1 MNFKLYFLLLVAL
14 VFSGNLSAQHIKQD
28 QLTAS
33 QVIDL
38 IKKNVHCPWSS
49 ETVDRF
55 KSGNPE
61 DIVTGIT
68 TCMFADMKVLRQAVA
83 ERANLIIT
91 HEPTFYN
98 HPDEIKN
105 LENDPV
111 YLDKIKF
118 INDHK
123 LIIWRFHDHF
133 HKMQPDGI
141 YAGMVE
147 KLGWG
152 KNQTDN
158 SMLHFK
164 FKPQKLSAFILSL
177 KNTFPGNSFRVIGN
191 PDMEITNVALSVGAP
206 GSSDQIKFLE
216 EKNTQLLIAGESP
229 EWETYQYVY
238 DAWLQGKNKAI
249 IFLGHALSEEAG
261 MDYCARWLKG
271 FIPQKIKIQYV
282 ENGSSF
288 KTY

>member
-1 MNFKLYFLLLVAL
+1 MNFKNSFVLLILVL
-14 VFSGNLSAQHIKQD
+14 SGTLSAQQVH
-28 QLTAS
+28 QLTAN

-38 IKKNVHCPWSS
+38 IKKNVHCIWSS
-49 ETVDRF
+49 ETVDTF
-55 KSGNPE
+55 KSGNSE
-61 DIVTGIT
+61 DVVTGIT
-68 TCMFADMKVLRQAVA
+68 TCMFADMKVLRKAVA
-83 ERANLIIT
+83 DHTNLVIT

-98 HPDEIKN
+98 HPDETKN
-105 LENDPV
+105 LLNDPV
-111 YLDKIKF
+111 YQDKIKYL
-118 INDHK
+118 NDHH

-133 HKMQPDGI
+133 HRMKPDGI

-147 KLGWG
+147 KLGWD
-152 KNQTDN
+152 KNQTDE

-164 FKPQKLSAFILSL
+164 FDSQKLSAFILKL
-177 KNTFPGNSFRVIGN
+177 KSIFPGNSFRVIGN
-191 PDMEITNVALSVGAP
+191 PEMEVTHVALSVGAP
-206 GSSDQIKFLE
+206 GSSDHIKFLE

-238 DAWLQGKNKAI
+238 DAQIQGKNKAI

-261 MDYCARWLKG
+261 MNYCASWLKG
-271 FIPQKIKIQYV
+271 FIPQGIKIQYI

>member
-1 MNFKLYFLLLVAL
+1 MNFKNSFVLLILVL
-14 VFSGNLSAQHIKQD
+14 SGTLSAQQVH
-28 QLTAS
+28 QLTAN

-38 IKKNVHCPWSS
+38 IKKNVHCIWSS
-49 ETVDRF
+49 ETVDTF
-55 KSGNPE
+55 KSGNSK
-61 DIVTGIT
+61 DVVTGIT
-68 TCMFADMKVLRQAVA
+68 TCMFADMKVLRRAVA
-83 ERANLIIT
+83 NHTNLIIT

-98 HPDEIKN
+98 HLDETKT
-105 LENDPV
+105 LLNDSV
-111 YLDKIKF
+111 YQDKIKF

-133 HKMQPDGI
+133 HKMRPDGI

-152 KNQTDN
+152 KNQTDG

-164 FKPQKLSAFILSL
+164 FASQKLSDFILRL
-177 KNTFPGNSFRVIGN
+177 KSIFPGNSFRVIGN
-191 PDMEITNVALSVGAP
+191 PEMEVTHVALSVGAP
-206 GSSDQIKFLE
+206 GSSDHLKFLQDMG
-216 EKNTQLLIAGESP
+216 TQLLIAGESP

-238 DAWLQGKNKAI
+238 DAWLQGKNKAV

-261 MDYCARWLKG
+261 MNYCAGWLKG
-271 FIPQKIKIQYV
+271 FIPQGIKIQYI

>member
-1 MNFKLYFLLLVAL
+1 MNFKLNSLLLLVL
-14 VFSGNLSAQHIKQD
+14 VQSGTLSAQQMSR
-28 QLTAS
+28 LTAN

-38 IKKNVHCPWSS
+38 IKKNVHCTWSS
-49 ETVDRF
+49 ETVDTF
-55 KSGNPE
+55 KSGNPGE
-61 DIVTGIT
+61 VVTGIT
-68 TCMFADMKVLRQAVA
+68 TCMFADMKVLRKAVSDHT
-83 ERANLIIT
+83 NLIIT

-98 HPDEIKN
+98 HLDETEN
-105 LENDPV
+105 LTNDQV
-111 YLDKIKF
+111 YQDKLKF

-133 HKMQPDGI
+133 HRMKPDGI

-147 KLGWG
+147 KLEWG
-152 KNQTDN
+152 KNQTDE
-158 SMLHFK
+158 SMLHFN
-164 FKPQKLSAFILSL
+164 FAPQKLSAFILRL
-177 KNTFPGNSFRVIGN
+177 KRIFPGNSFRVIGN
-191 PDMEITNVALSVGAP
+191 PEMEVTNVALSVGAP
-206 GSSDQIKFLE
+206 GSFDHIKFLQ

-238 DAWLQGKNKAI
+238 DSQLQGKNKAV

-261 MDYCARWLKG
+261 MNYCARWLEG
-271 FIPQKIKIQYV
+271 FIPQSIKIQYI

>member
-1 MNFKLYFLLLVAL
+1 MNYKNSFVLLILVL
-14 VFSGNLSAQHIKQD
+14 SGTLSAQQVH
-28 QLTAS
+28 QLTAN

-38 IKKNVHCPWSS
+38 IKKNVHCIWSS
-49 ETVDRF
+49 ETVDTF
-55 KSGNPE
+55 KSGNSE
-61 DIVTGIT
+61 DVVTGIT
-68 TCMFADMKVLRQAVA
+68 TCMFADMKVLRKAVA
-83 ERANLIIT
+83 DHTNLVIT

-98 HPDEIKN
+98 HPDETKN
-105 LENDPV
+105 LLNDPV
-111 YLDKIKF
+111 YQDKIKYL
-118 INDHK
+118 NDHH

-133 HKMQPDGI
+133 HRMKPDGI

-152 KNQTDN
+152 KNQTDE

-164 FKPQKLSAFILSL
+164 FDSQKLSAFILKL
-177 KNTFPGNSFRVIGN
+177 KSIFPGNSFRVIGN
-191 PDMEITNVALSVGAP
+191 PEMEVTHVALSVGAP
-206 GSSDQIKFLE
+206 GSSDHIKFLE

-238 DAWLQGKNKAI
+238 DAQLQGKNKAI

-261 MDYCARWLKG
+261 MNYCASWLKG
-271 FIPQKIKIQYV
+271 FIPQGIKIQYI

>member
-1 MNFKLYFLLLVAL
+1 MNFKNSFVLLILVL
-14 VFSGNLSAQHIKQD
+14 SGTLSAQQVH
-28 QLTAS
+28 QLTAN

-38 IKKNVHCPWSS
+38 IKKNVHCIWSS
-49 ETVDRF
+49 ETVDTF
-55 KSGNPE
+55 KSGNSE
-61 DIVTGIT
+61 DVVTGIT
-68 TCMFADMKVLRQAVA
+68 TCMFADMKVLRKAVA
-83 ERANLIIT
+83 DHTNLVIT

-98 HPDEIKN
+98 HPDETKN
-105 LENDPV
+105 LLNDPV
-111 YLDKIKF
+111 YQDKIKYL
-118 INDHK
+118 NDHH

-133 HKMQPDGI
+133 HRMKPDGI

-152 KNQTDN
+152 KNQTDE

-164 FKPQKLSAFILSL
+164 FDSQKLSAFILKL
-177 KNTFPGNSFRVIGN
+177 KSIFPGNSFRVIGN
-191 PDMEITNVALSVGAP
+191 PEMEVTHVALSVGAP
-206 GSSDQIKFLE
+206 GSSDHIKFLE

-238 DAWLQGKNKAI
+238 DAQIQGKNKAI

-261 MDYCARWLKG
+261 MNYCASWLKG
-271 FIPQKIKIQYV
+271 FIPQGIKIQYI

>member
-1 MNFKLYFLLLVAL
+1 MNFRLHLLWLILVVL
-14 VFSGNLSAQHIKQD
+14 TGNLSAKPTKPAR
-28 QLTAS
+28 LTAN

-38 IKKNVHCPWSS
+38 IKKNVHCTWSS
-49 ETVDRF
+49 ETVDTF

-61 DIVTGIT
+61 DVVTGIT
-68 TCMFADMKVLRQAVA
+68 TCMFADMKVLRKAVA
-83 ERANLIIT
+83 DHTNLVIT

-111 YLDKIKF
+111 FLDKIKF
-118 INDHK
+118 INDHR

-133 HKMQPDGI
+133 HKMAPDGI

-152 KNQTDN
+152 KNETDA
-158 SMLHFK
+158 SMFHFK
-164 FKPQKLSAFILSL
+164 FEPQKLSAFIAKL
-177 KNTFPGNSFRVIGN
+177 KNSFPGNSFRVIGN
-191 PDMEITNVALSVGAP
+191 PDMEITQVALSVGAP
-206 GSSDQIKFLE
+206 GSSDHIRFLE

-238 DAWLQGKNKAI
+238 DAWLQGKSKAV

-261 MDYCARWLKG
+261 MNYCAGWLAG
-271 FIPQKIKIQYV
+271 FIPQGIKIQYV
-282 ENGSSF
+282 ENGSSY

>member
-1 MNFKLYFLLLVAL
+1 MYFKTNYLLLIAL
-14 VFSGNLSAQHIKQD
+14 VLSGSLSAQQTNL
-28 QLTAS
+28 LTAN
-33 QVIDL
+33 QVIEL
-38 IKKNVHCPWSS
+38 IKKNVHCPWSA
-49 ETVDRF
+49 ETVDTF
-55 KSGNPE
+55 KSGNPQ

-68 TCMFADMKVLRQAVA
+68 TCMFADMKVLRKAVA
-83 ERANLIIT
+83 DHSNLIIT

-98 HPDEIKN
+98 HPDETKN
-105 LENDPV
+105 FENDPV
-111 YLDKIKF
+111 YQEKIKF

-133 HKMQPDGI
+133 HRMKPDGI

-158 SMLHFK
+158 SMLYFK
-164 FKPQKLSAFILSL
+164 FEPQKLSRFILQL
-177 KNTFPGNSFRVIGN
+177 KSVFPGNSFRVIGN
-191 PDMEITNVALSVGAP
+191 PDMEVTNVALSVGAP
-206 GSSDQIKFLE
+206 GSTNHIHFLE
-216 EKNTQLLIAGESP
+216 EKNTQLLVAGESP

-238 DAWLQGKNKAI
+238 DAQLQAKNKAV

-261 MDYCARWLKG
+261 MNYCAKWLKG
-271 FIPQKIKIQYV
+271 FIPLSIKIQYI

>member
-1 MNFKLYFLLLVAL
+1 MNFRLYLLWLILVVL
-14 VFSGNLSAQHIKQD
+14 TGNLSAKPTKPAR
-28 QLTAS
+28 LTAN

-38 IKKNVHCPWSS
+38 IKKNVHCTWSS
-49 ETVDRF
+49 ETVDTF

-61 DIVTGIT
+61 DVVTGIT
-68 TCMFADMKVLRQAVA
+68 TCMFADMKVLRKAVA
-83 ERANLIIT
+83 DHTNLVIT

-111 YLDKIKF
+111 FLDKIKF
-118 INDHK
+118 INDHR

-133 HKMQPDGI
+133 HKMAPDGI

-152 KNQTDN
+152 KNETDA
-158 SMLHFK
+158 SMFHFK
-164 FKPQKLSAFILSL
+164 FEPQKLSAFIAKL
-177 KNTFPGNSFRVIGN
+177 KNSFPGNSFRVIGN
-191 PDMEITNVALSVGAP
+191 PDMEITQVALSVGAP
-206 GSSDQIKFLE
+206 GSPDHIRFLE

-238 DAWLQGKNKAI
+238 DAWLQGKSKAV

-261 MDYCARWLKG
+261 MNYCAGWLAG
-271 FIPQKIKIQYV
+271 FIPQGIKIQYV
-282 ENGSSF
+282 ENGSSY

>member
-1 MNFKLYFLLLVAL
+1 MNFKNSFVLLILVL
-14 VFSGNLSAQHIKQD
+14 SGTLSAQQVH
-28 QLTAS
+28 QLTAN

-38 IKKNVHCPWSS
+38 IKKNVHCIWSS
-49 ETVDRF
+49 ETVDTF
-55 KSGNPE
+55 KSGNSK
-61 DIVTGIT
+61 DVVTGIT
-68 TCMFADMKVLRQAVA
+68 TCMFADMKVLRRAVA
-83 ERANLIIT
+83 NHTNLIIT

-98 HPDEIKN
+98 HLDETKT
-105 LENDPV
+105 LLNDSV
-111 YLDKIKF
+111 YQDKIKF

-133 HKMQPDGI
+133 HKMRPDGI

-152 KNQTDN
+152 KNQTDG

-164 FKPQKLSAFILSL
+164 FASQKLSDFILRL
-177 KNTFPGNSFRVIGN
+177 KSIFPGNSFMVIGN
-191 PDMEITNVALSVGAP
+191 PEMEVTHVALSVGAP
-206 GSSDQIKFLE
+206 GSSDHLKFLQDMG
-216 EKNTQLLIAGESP
+216 TQLLIAGESP

-238 DAWLQGKNKAI
+238 DAWLQGKNKAV

-261 MDYCARWLKG
+261 MNYCAGWLKG
-271 FIPQKIKIQYV
+271 FIPQGIKIQYI

>member
-1 MNFKLYFLLLVAL
+1 MNFKANAL
-14 VFSGNLSAQHIKQD
+14 VLIALVLSGTLSAQQSNP
-28 QLTAS
+28 LTAN

-38 IKKNVHCPWSS
+38 IKKNVHCTWSS
-49 ETVDRF
+49 ETVDTF

-61 DIVTGIT
+61 DVVTGIT
-68 TCMFADMKVLRQAVA
+68 TCMFADMKVLRKAVA
-83 ERANLIIT
+83 DHTSLIIT

-98 HPDEIKN
+98 HPDETKN
-105 LENDPV
+105 LLDDSV
-111 YLDKIKF
+111 YQDKMKF

-133 HKMQPDGI
+133 HRMRPDGI
-141 YAGMVE
+141 YTGMVE

-152 KNQTDN
+152 KNQTDV

-164 FKPQKLSAFILSL
+164 FATQKLSAFILRL
-177 KNTFPGNSFRVIGN
+177 KSIFPGNSFRVIGN
-191 PDMEITNVALSVGAP
+191 PDMEVTHVSLSVGAP
-206 GSSDQIKFLE
+206 GSSDHLKFLQD
-216 EKNTQLLIAGESP
+216 KNTQLLIAGESP

-238 DAWLQGKNKAI
+238 DAQLQGKNKAV

-261 MDYCARWLKG
+261 MNYCARWLKG
-271 FIPQKIKIQYV
+271 FIPQSINIQYI
-282 ENGSSF
+282 ENGSSY